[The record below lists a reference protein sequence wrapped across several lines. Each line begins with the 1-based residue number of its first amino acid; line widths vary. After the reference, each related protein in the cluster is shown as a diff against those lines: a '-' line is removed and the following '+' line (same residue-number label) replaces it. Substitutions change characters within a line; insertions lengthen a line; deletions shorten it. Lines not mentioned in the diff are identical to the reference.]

1 MSTPSPRVSIGLPVY
16 NGERYLESTL
26 DSLLAQTFPDFE
38 LIISDNAST
47 DRTAAICA
55 AYQARDPRVRYSRN
69 AANLGATRNY
79 NLTVEQ
85 ARGEYFKW
93 AAYDDPCGPE
103 FLERCVRALDA
114 NPAVVLAYTRA
125 RVIDEAGQDL
135 GYDPVDLD
143 LRQPRP
149 VERYAAYHRRFRQ
162 HRNCNPVFGVIR
174 TATLRR
180 TAMIGNYVASDEVLL
195 GELALHGQFYEVPDE
210 LFFRRDH
217 PNTSTRAFLIK
228 NRAAWFDPALGGRLH
243 LPVWIWFQQQAA
255 ALGRAPLRLGER
267 GRCWR
272 ELLITAGLP
281 RHRSA
286 LYNESILWAKQ
297 QLRPL
302 PAPVKAGI
310 KAGLRALRHLATA
323 VVGVVRPGKSGP
335 PRKSF

>member
-1 MSTPSPRVSIGLPVY
+1 
-16 NGERYLESTL
+16 
-26 DSLLAQTFPDFE
+26 
-38 LIISDNAST
+38 
-47 DRTAAICA
+47 
-55 AYQARDPRVRYSRN
+55 
-69 AANLGATRNY
+69 
-79 NLTVEQ
+79 
-85 ARGEYFKW
+85 
-93 AAYDDPCGPE
+93 
-103 FLERCVRALDA
+103 
-114 NPAVVLAYTRA
+114 
-125 RVIDEAGQDL
+125 
-135 GYDPVDLD
+135 
-143 LRQPRP
+143 
-149 VERYAAYHRRFRQ
+149 
-162 HRNCNPVFGVIR
+162 
-174 TATLRR
+174 
-180 TAMIGNYVASDEVLL
+180 
-195 GELALHGQFYEVPDE
+195 
-210 LFFRRDH
+210 FFRRDH